1 MSATTGEEYTRRAIR
16 AYGAENQ
23 VCQAQEECGELIS
36 VLNQY
41 RRGRCTTFEVLA
53 EMADV
58 EIMLDQ
64 LKIIYGQD
72 AFCLKKMEKVE
83 RLEQR
88 LDEWESGKA
97 FKKLDVTK

>member
-1 MSATTGEEYTRRAIR
+1 MSTANEEYTKRAIR
-16 AYGAENQ
+16 AYGSENQ
-23 VCQAQEECGELIS
+23 VNQAQEECGELIS
-36 VLNQY
+36 VLNQH

-64 LKIIYGQD
+64 LKVIFGEES
-72 AFCLKKMEKVE
+72 FHLKKMEKIE

-97 FKKLDVTK
+97 FRKLDVTK